1 MKLWQNVFSTD
12 IDSLADA
19 FNRSIDFDKRLYRYD
34 IQGTI
39 AHVNMLAKQ
48 QIITNDEGNRIVDA
62 LKTLL
67 TDIENGTV
75 VIDETYEDIHSFVE
89 LYLTEKIGAA
99 AKKNAHRAQ
108 SQRPS
113 CTGYEALCAGSG
125 QRDAK
130 GAR

>member
-19 FNRSIDFDKRLYRYD
+19 FNQSIHFDKQLYRYD

-48 QIITNDEGNRIVDA
+48 QIIAKEEGDQIIDA

-89 LYLTEKIGAA
+89 LYLTKD
-99 AKKNAHRAQ
+99 R
-108 SQRPS
+108 R
-113 CTGYEALCAGSG
+113 L
-125 QRDAK
+125 
-130 GAR
+130 

>member
-99 AKKNAHRAQ
+99 AKNAHRAQ